1 MKQNLD
7 ALKDEIQ
14 QHLESE
20 GFLVFHGFSRPL
32 ESIREIRWNIRTHP
46 DFRQFV
52 SIARQMGAKLIVL
65 YAPQFDTILLDE
77 TLTELEEM
85 DLPRDEKRV
94 FERRL
99 RELRG
104 YEGFTHEIQLS
115 FDYEGHV
122 YLFELQTEWFG
133 DYQNLLDEIDASVPE
148 DEDDEEGPIGGYF
161 SNN

>member
-14 QHLESE
+14 QHLERE

-32 ESIREIRWNIRTHP
+32 EGARQIRWNTRTHP
-46 DFRQFV
+46 DFRPFANV
-52 SIARQMGAKLIVL
+52 ARQVGAKMLVL
-65 YAPQFDTILLDE
+65 YAPQFDTILIDE
-77 TLTELEEM
+77 TLSELEEA
-85 DLPRDEKRV
+85 DLPRDEKRA

-99 RELRG
+99 REIRA

-115 FDYEGHV
+115 FDYEGYV
-122 YLFELQTEWFG
+122 YLFELQTEWFD

-148 DEDDEEGPIGGYF
+148 DDDDEDGPIGGYF